1 MAWYNLIGIAVG
13 GVAGILYNKKVG
25 CPSGACPITSN
36 LHLTILYGAAIGYI
50 ISNFFNERYHK
61 KPIA

>member
-1 MAWYNLIGIAVG
+1 MTWYNIIGIAVG

-36 LHLTILYGAAIGYI
+36 LHLTILYGAAMGYI
-50 ISNFFNERYHK
+50 ISNFF
-61 KPIA
+61 